1 MRSPDLCTEQEISDM
16 VRSFYAAVRAD
27 EQLGPIFNSSVGDWD
42 YHLSKLTDFW
52 SSILLGSGRF
62 RGTPMPKHVALP
74 HLSAQ
79 LFERWLALF
88 RETTAAQPNRAMGE
102 QAYDMAQRIAESL
115 WYGYQMSR
123 RPETVPTELRHGLM
137 ALHGGCGAF
146 SRP

>member
-1 MRSPDLCTEQEISDM
+1 MRSPDLCTEQEISAM
-16 VRSFYAAVRAD
+16 VSSFYNAVRRD
-27 EQLGPIFNSSVGDWD
+27 EQLGPIFNSFVNDWD

-52 SSILLGSGRF
+52 SSVLLGSGRF

-74 HLSAQ
+74 NLSAQ

-88 RETTAAQPNRAMGE
+88 RETTAAQPNHAMGA

-123 RPETVPTELRHGLM
+123 RPKTVPTELQHG
-137 ALHGGCGAF
+137 
-146 SRP
+146 